1 MFDQRENQGLV
12 QRLDPAHINHGRV
25 DSVTRQ
31 YGLIQQNTK
40 VENGNLGALA
50 HDIAFADLQASQAC
64 IERDSRSFSS
74 GITDGGGALVQPPAL

>member
-1 MFDQRENQGLV
+1 MGQKFGHPTASPTGDSIFFNRDKTAVMFDQRENQGLV

-50 HDIAFADLQASQAC
+50 HDIALYRA
-64 IERDSRSFSS
+64 
-74 GITDGGGALVQPPAL
+74 